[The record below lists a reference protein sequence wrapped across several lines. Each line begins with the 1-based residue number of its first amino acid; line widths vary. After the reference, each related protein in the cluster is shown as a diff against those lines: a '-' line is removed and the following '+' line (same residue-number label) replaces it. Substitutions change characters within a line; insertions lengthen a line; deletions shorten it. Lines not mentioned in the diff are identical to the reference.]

1 MRKNFSGSMIAI
13 AAMAVCATSCGG
25 NSSNAESNGAD
36 STIVVNAKCD
46 GVSEVL
52 LDSVTVLYT
61 LQDNAGEH
69 RMPNSLFYGV
79 DNKDSARVEELSP
92 SGSVASSIH
101 CFLMEKEGKKVLFD
115 TGIGEKAGGCLL
127 ARLDSI
133 GVAPDDIDYLL
144 ITHFHNDHIGGMLRG
159 DSVVFPNAEVYVP
172 EVEYAYW
179 AKSGEKGENAMKTM
193 KAYGDKLH
201 QFSFTDST
209 ALPLGIKAMAAMGHT
224 PGHALYMSG
233 RLLVI
238 ADLVH
243 GYDLQVQDMNICPA
257 YDMNPVQAVESR
269 KFFFGFA
276 ERKKLVMAG
285 MHMPGNGILINK

>member
-1 MRKNFSGSMIAI
+1 MVKKFFSSMVVIG
-13 AAMAVCATSCGG
+13 AMAVGATSCGG
-25 NSSNAESNGAD
+25 NSGNAESNVAD

-69 RMPNSLFYGV
+69 RMPNALFYGAG
-79 DNKDSARVEELSP
+79 DKDLARVEELSP

-101 CFLMEKEGKKVLFD
+101 CFLMEKQGKKVLFD
-115 TGIGEKAGGCLL
+115 TGVGERAGGRLL

-133 GVAPDDIDYLL
+133 GVAPEDIDYLL
-144 ITHFHNDHIGGMLRG
+144 ITHFHNDHIGGMLLG
-159 DSVVFPNAEVYVP
+159 DSVAFPNAEVYVP
-172 EVEYAYW
+172 EVEYDYW
-179 AKSGEKGENAMKTM
+179 AKCGEKGENAIKTM
-193 KAYGDKLH
+193 AAYGDRLH
-201 QFSFTDST
+201 QFSFTDTT

-224 PGHALYMSG
+224 PGHSLYMSG

>member
-1 MRKNFSGSMIAI
+1 MVKKFFSSMIVI
-13 AAMAVCATSCGG
+13 GAMAVCATSCGG
-25 NSSNAESNGAD
+25 NSGNAESNVAD

-69 RMPNSLFYGV
+69 RMPNALFYGAG
-79 DNKDSARVEELSP
+79 DKDSARVEELSP

-101 CFLMEKEGKKVLFD
+101 CFLMEKQGKKVLFD
-115 TGIGEKAGGCLL
+115 TGVGERAGGRLF

-133 GVAPDDIDYLL
+133 GVAPEDIDYLL

-159 DSVVFPNAEVYVP
+159 DSVAFPNAEVYVP
-172 EVEYAYW
+172 EVEYNYW
-179 AKSGEKGENAMKTM
+179 AKCGEKGVNAIKTM
-193 KAYGDKLH
+193 AAYGDRLH
-201 QFSFTDST
+201 QFSFTDTT

-224 PGHALYMSG
+224 PGHSLYMSG

-285 MHMPGNGILINK
+285 MHMPGNGILVNK

>member
-1 MRKNFSGSMIAI
+1 MVAI
-13 AAMAVCATSCGG
+13 ASLAVSVASCGG
-25 NSSNAESNGAD
+25 NSGSSESDGID
-36 STIVVNAKCD
+36 STVVVNTKCD
-46 GVSEVL
+46 GVSEVMI
-52 LDSVTVLYT
+52 DSVTVLYT

-69 RMPNSLFYGV
+69 RMPNALFYGA

-101 CFLMEKEGKKVLFD
+101 CFLMEKQGKKVLFD
-115 TGIGEKAGGCLL
+115 TGVGEHAGGCLL

-133 GVAPDDIDYLL
+133 GVAPEDIDYLL
-144 ITHFHNDHIGGMLRG
+144 ITHFHGDHIGGMLRG
-159 DSVVFPNAEVYVP
+159 DSAAFPNAEVYVP
-172 EVEYAYW
+172 EVEYDYW
-179 AKSGEKGENAMKTM
+179 SKCGESGENAIKTM
-193 KAYGDKLH
+193 AAYGDRLH

-224 PGHALYMSG
+224 PGHSLYMSG

-238 ADLVH
+238 ADLMH
-243 GYDLQVQDMNICPA
+243 GYDLQVQDMNICPV